1 MDQEIY
7 LFIYIYSICIYIYIT
22 TPEKALKFE
31 PKKQPGQPRSNTTVR
46 RIHPMELG
54 DSCGFLVFFFEKA
67 LIEILVIVDINVN
80 MQATLTLIDG
90 DCDNLNFYL
99 YDLIYGII
107 CTCVSSISD

>member
-1 MDQEIY
+1 MY
-7 LFIYIYSICIYIYIT
+7 LYLHHHPRKGSQIATQKTTRTTSIKHHCEAH
-22 TPEKALKFE
+22 P
-31 PKKQPGQPRSNTTVR
+31 SNGAGRFVWF
-46 RIHPMELG
+46 P
-54 DSCGFLVFFFEKA
+54 VFFFEKA